1 MSTNS
6 YLQLGSV
13 EVLVIRK
20 PIKNLHLSVLPP
32 TGRVRITSPE
42 NMKDDAIRTLVAT
55 RLPWIKKQQAKF
67 TGQERQTKRD
77 YSSGESH
84 YFFGKRYR
92 LEVVYKDETST
103 VFLKGKTKI
112 ILQVRLK
119 SPTIKRREVMMDWY
133 RKELHTIAGDLI
145 AKWQKKMGVDVK
157 FWGIKQMKTR
167 WGTCNHKKA
176 RVLINLELAK
186 KPIACVE
193 YVVVHELLHLIEKK
207 HSDKFVALMA
217 KYIPKW
223 RSIKEELNRFILS
236 HAEWAY

>member
-1 MSTNS
+1 MNTNS

-13 EVLVIRK
+13 EALVVRK

-32 TGRVRITSPE
+32 NGWVRVTAPQS
-42 NMKDDAIRTLVAT
+42 MKDDAVRTLLAL
-55 RLPWIKKQQAKF
+55 RLPWIKKQQDKF
-67 TGQERQTKRD
+67 TRQERQTKRD
-77 YSSGESH
+77 YLSGESH

-92 LEVVYKDETST
+92 LEVIYRDEAPV
-103 VFLKGKTKI
+103 VFLKGKNKI
-112 ILQVRLK
+112 ILQVRPK
-119 SPTIKRREVMMDWY
+119 SQIAKRREVIMDWY
-133 RKELHTIAGDLI
+133 RKELHVIVSGLI
-145 AKWQKKMGVDVK
+145 AKWQKEIGAQVK

-167 WGTCNHKKA
+167 WGTCNHKAA

-223 RSIKEELNRFILS
+223 RGIKEELNCFVLS
-236 HAEWAY
+236 YEEWKH

>member
-13 EVLVIRK
+13 EALVVRK
-20 PIKNLHLSVLPP
+20 PIKNLQLSVLPP
-32 TGRVRITSPE
+32 NGWVRVTAPS
-42 NMKDDAIRTLVAT
+42 NMKDDAIRNLLAL

-92 LEVVYKDETST
+92 LEVVYKDEAPA
-103 VFLKGKTKI
+103 VKLKGKNKI
-112 ILQVRLK
+112 ILQVRPK
-119 SPTIKRREVMMDWY
+119 SPAIKRREVMMDWY
-133 RKELHTIAGDLI
+133 RKELYTIVDDLI
-145 AKWQKKMGVDVK
+145 IKWQKKMGVEVK

-167 WGTCNHKKA
+167 WGTCNHKRA

-223 RSIKEELNRFILS
+223 KGIKEELNSFILS
-236 HAEWAY
+236 YEEWRY

>member
-13 EVLVIRK
+13 EALVVRK

-32 TGRVRITSPE
+32 NGWVRVTAPQE
-42 NMKDDAIRTLVAT
+42 MKDDAVRTLIAL

-77 YSSGESH
+77 YVTGESH

-92 LEVVYKDETST
+92 LEVIYVDAVPE
-103 VFLKGKTKI
+103 VELKGKSKI
-112 ILQVRLK
+112 ILQVRPK
-119 SPTIKRREVMMDWY
+119 SSVGRRHEAMMDWY
-133 RKELHTIAGDLI
+133 RKELHVVVGDLVE
-145 AKWQKKMGVDVK
+145 KWQKKMGVQVN
-157 FWGIKQMKTR
+157 FWSIKQMKTR
-167 WGTCNHKKA
+167 WGTCNSKRA

-186 KPIACVE
+186 KPTACVE
-193 YVVVHELLHLIEKK
+193 YVVVHELLHLVEKR
-207 HSDKFVALMA
+207 HSDKFVSLMT

-223 RSIKEELNRFILS
+223 KGIKEDLNRFVLS
-236 HAEWAY
+236 HEEWK